1 MVAQLPFEPDQ
12 AHPFVMERHYL
23 AGDARQSG
31 TSSIPEP
38 PQGWQ
43 RPMRRAASQP
53 PLIPPCFFNA
63 STA

>member
-53 PLIPPCFFNA
+53 PLIPP
-63 STA
+63 